1 MIKDVFDIS
10 FADEDAESDKS
21 KEKATSQ
28 KKKKS
33 KIDKK
38 LTKDFN
44 FSEQEHISKK
54 AASKFRDHLDNSRL
68 KSQILKKQQCH
79 TCSEFHFYKKCYY
92 FFSDLISEA

>member
-1 MIKDVFDIS
+1 MVGFWFGDC
-10 FADEDAESDKS
+10 ESDKS

-38 LTKDFN
+38 LTEDFN

-68 KSQILKKQQCH
+68 KNQILKKQQCH
-79 TCSEFHFYKKCYY
+79 TCSKFHFYKKCYY
-92 FFSDLISEA
+92 FFSDLTSEA